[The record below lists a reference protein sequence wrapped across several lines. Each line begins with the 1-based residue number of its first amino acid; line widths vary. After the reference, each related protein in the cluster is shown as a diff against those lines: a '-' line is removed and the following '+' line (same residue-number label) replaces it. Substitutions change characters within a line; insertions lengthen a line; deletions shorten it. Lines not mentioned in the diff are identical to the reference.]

1 MAANGHVS
9 ATARQAGRLDARGC
23 HQQPAPRRAVS
34 PVHATTSERS
44 AREGDHS
51 IRRSK
56 NRRPPP
62 PPSPCAKIML
72 GVGGERE
79 GEGGGLRLGLSG
91 RSPLAAGCG
100 FTRAAGGRRE
110 DAEILSTRVPPALL
124 ACCWRCDRW
133 ILSPP
138 GWDSGRVF
146 IAGPALRA
154 PCPSARDRDSA
165 RASSVHHLPVSRS
178 LRLASTTGTGWA
190 MICFFLRCCGWARP
204 CLVWWRGEV
213 KTRRTIFFFL

>member
-44 AREGDHS
+44 AREEDHS

-79 GEGGGLRLGLSG
+79 GGKGTPLGIELPLTSRRRLRVYTSGAAGLRAGAE
-91 RSPLAAGCG
+91 RTPRYYRRVCRRRCWLAAGAVIDGYYLLQVGTRGGYLVLVRRCG
-100 FTRAAGGRRE
+100 RHVRPREIETRH
-110 DAEILSTRVPPALL
+110 
-124 ACCWRCDRW
+124 
-133 ILSPP
+133 
-138 GWDSGRVF
+138 
-146 IAGPALRA
+146 
-154 PCPSARDRDSA
+154 
-165 RASSVHHLPVSRS
+165 HHLPVSRS

-190 MICFFLRCCGWARP
+190 MICFFAVCGWARP

-213 KTRRTIFFFL
+213 KTRRTIFFL